1 MKKILLLSCLILS
14 VLIGLGQAKEKYP
27 RQAVMTGKLELTNP
41 SWKGLIEA
49 GYLYSLRLEEGFLPY
64 GVPELKDGVIVEPN
78 IQVSISLRIP
88 KTLRMDRLIGKKV
101 TVYGLLNCPF
111 SCYMEVEKIEPA
123 E

>member
-1 MKKILLLSCLILS
+1 MKKILLLNCLILS

-27 RQAVMTGKLELTNP
+27 RQTAMTGQLEVTNP
-41 SWKGLIEA
+41 YWKGLIES
-49 GYLYSLRLEEGFLPY
+49 GYLYSLRLKEGFLPH
-64 GVPELKDGVIVEPN
+64 GVPEPKDGVIVEPN

-88 KTLRMDRLIGKKV
+88 KTLRVDRLVGKKV

-111 SCYMEVEKIEPA
+111 SCYMDVEKIEPA